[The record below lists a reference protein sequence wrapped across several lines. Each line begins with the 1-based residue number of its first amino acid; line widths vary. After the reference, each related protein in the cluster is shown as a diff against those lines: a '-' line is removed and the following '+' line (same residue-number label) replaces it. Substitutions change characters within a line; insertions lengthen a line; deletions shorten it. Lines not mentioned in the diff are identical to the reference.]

1 MLLENKTAIVYGGSG
16 SVGGAV
22 AREGAHVFLA
32 DRTPATLD
40 RVAEVADVAT
50 LMTSDRAGAMTG
62 VIANVTCGYI
72 VD

>member
-1 MLLENKTAIVYGGSG
+1 L
-16 SVGGAV
+16 
-22 AREGAHVFLA
+22 
-32 DRTPATLD
+32 P

-50 LMTSDRAGAMTG
+50 IMASDRAGAMTG